1 LLIIKNKKNEKKMFK
16 KFGKEKT
23 LFKNDSFRVKYGT
36 VDASKLN
43 AVYIN
48 VESWVEPNEIINFDS
63 KIRTIRNE
71 IITKLK
77 ENLDKNFLYENF
89 IVDLDLRSS
98 GLTLNKKSFM
108 FIEVTVYP
116 KKFIKFNSE
125 VLINQA
131 TNLALQT
138 IETVKKNNFKFFSKK

>member
-1 LLIIKNKKNEKKMFK
+1 MFT

-36 VDASKLN
+36 IDASKLN
-43 AVYIN
+43 ALYID
-48 VESWVEPNEIINFDS
+48 VESWVQPNEIINFDN
-63 KIRTIRNE
+63 KIRIIRKD
-71 IITKLK
+71 IISKLK
-77 ENLDKNFLYENF
+77 ENLDKTFFHENF

-98 GLTLNKKSFM
+98 GLSLNKKSFM

-125 VLINQA
+125 VLMNQVK
-131 TNLALQT
+131 NLASIT
-138 IETVKKNNFKFFSKK
+138 IDTVQKNK

>member
-1 LLIIKNKKNEKKMFK
+1 MFK

-77 ENLDKNFLYENF
+77 ENLDKNFLYEN
-89 IVDLDLRSS
+89 L
-98 GLTLNKKSFM
+98 GKC
-108 FIEVTVYP
+108 
-116 KKFIKFNSE
+116 
-125 VLINQA
+125 LI
-131 TNLALQT
+131 
-138 IETVKKNNFKFFSKK
+138 

>member
-1 LLIIKNKKNEKKMFK
+1 MFT
-16 KFGKEKT
+16 KFGKEKA

-43 AVYIN
+43 ALYIDI
-48 VESWVEPNEIINFDS
+48 ESWVQPNEIINFDS
-63 KIRTIRNE
+63 KIRIIRKE
-71 IITKLK
+71 IISKIK
-77 ENLDKNFLYENF
+77 EKLDKDFFYENF

-98 GLTLNKKSFM
+98 GLSINKKSFM

-125 VLINQA
+125 ILINQVK
-131 TNLALQT
+131 NLASVT
-138 IETVKKNNFKFFSKK
+138 IDTVQKNNFKFFSKK

>member
-1 LLIIKNKKNEKKMFK
+1 MFT

-36 VDASKLN
+36 IDASKLN
-43 AVYIN
+43 ALYID
-48 VESWVEPNEIINFDS
+48 VESWVQPNEIINFDN
-63 KIRTIRNE
+63 KIRIIRKD
-71 IITKLK
+71 IISKLK
-77 ENLDKNFLYENF
+77 ENLDKTFFHENF

-98 GLTLNKKSFM
+98 GLSLNKKSFM

-125 VLINQA
+125 VLMNQVK
-131 TNLALQT
+131 NLASIT
-138 IETVKKNNFKFFSKK
+138 IDTVQKNNFKFFSKK

>member
-1 LLIIKNKKNEKKMFK
+1 MFT

-36 VDASKLN
+36 IDASKLN
-43 AVYIN
+43 ALYID
-48 VESWVEPNEIINFDS
+48 VESWVQPNEIINFDN
-63 KIRTIRNE
+63 KIRIIRKD
-71 IITKLK
+71 IISKLK
-77 ENLDKNFLYENF
+77 ENLDKTFFHENF

-98 GLTLNKKSFM
+98 GLSLNKKSFM

-125 VLINQA
+125 ALTNQV
-131 TNLALQT
+131 TSLALQT
-138 IETVKKNNFKFFSKK
+138 IDTVQKNNFKFFSKK

>member
-1 LLIIKNKKNEKKMFK
+1 MFT

-36 VDASKLN
+36 IDASKLN
-43 AVYIN
+43 ALYID
-48 VESWVEPNEIINFDS
+48 VESWVQPNEIINFDN
-63 KIRTIRNE
+63 KIRIIRKD
-71 IITKLK
+71 IISKLK
-77 ENLDKNFLYENF
+77 ENLDKTFFHENF

-98 GLTLNKKSFM
+98 GLSLNKKSFM

-125 VLINQA
+125 VLTNQV
-131 TNLALQT
+131 TSLALQT
-138 IETVKKNNFKFFSKK
+138 IDTVQKNNFKFFSKK